1 MKELALKDM
10 NVLITGGNKG
20 IGLTLSKKLI
30 RQGANVY
37 SLSRTAYNHS
47 TDEDESDNFKKHF
60 HQYKCDITSILQLQ
74 SALSEIKAA
83 VSNID
88 ILINNA
94 GISDFNP
101 FTESDLS
108 LAEKII
114 QTNLIAAINLTHFI
128 LPDMI
133 ENQKGMIIN
142 ITSISVKE
150 NFANC
155 SVYNASK
162 SGLISFSRSLRK
174 EVRTKG
180 IKIIDII
187 PGATL
192 TDLWDDE
199 SRHQYQNQ
207 MMLPDDVSE
216 VIYECI
222 RLSVNNRMMI
232 EEIIITPQSGN
243 L

>member
-20 IGLTLSKKLI
+20 IGLALSKKLI
-30 RQGANVY
+30 QHGANIY
-37 SLSRTAYNHS
+37 SLSRSAYQHS
-47 TDEDESDNFKKHF
+47 SDESDNFKHHF
-60 HQYKCDITSILQLQ
+60 HQFKCDITSILQLQ
-74 SALSEIKAA
+74 SALSEIKAI
-83 VSNID
+83 SNID

-94 GISDFNP
+94 GITDFNP
-101 FTESDLS
+101 FSESDLS

-174 EVRTKG
+174 EVRTQR

-199 SRHQYQNQ
+199 SKIQHQNQ
-207 MMLPDDVSE
+207 MMHPDDVSE
-216 VIYECI
+216 AIYECI
-222 RLSVNNRMMI
+222 RLSMNERIMI
-232 EEIIITPQSGN
+232 EEIIITPQNGN